1 MQSSESSDRKAV
13 AHDRPHHPV
22 SAVFLLA
29 QTVAV
34 FYPGVPPG
42 EISAP
47 RSDVILDSDVVSKDL
62 VTPAIVISGN
72 PENRKPRVAQIRES
86 GERAKA
92 VSRNDRL
99 PLEPEIEEVA
109 IYHERPR
116 SGCQSPQETH
126 ELALDVERRH
136 TKVRIG
142 DYVTRGS
149 QHSRIVVTGVGLH
162 KPARLPATIYLKAR

>member
-1 MQSSESSDRKAV
+1 MQRSESPDRKPV
-13 AHDRPHHPV
+13 AHDRAHHPV

-62 VTPAIVISGN
+62 ITPAIVISGN
-72 PENRKPRVAQIRES
+72 PENRKVRVAQIRER
-86 GERAKA
+86 GECAKA
-92 VSRNDRL
+92 VSRYDGL

-109 IYHERPR
+109 VYHERPR

-126 ELALDVERRH
+126 ELALGVERRH
-136 TKVRIG
+136 AKVRIG

-149 QHSRIVVTGVGLH
+149 QHSRIVVTGVGLY
-162 KPARLPATIYLKAR
+162 KPTRALATIYLKAR